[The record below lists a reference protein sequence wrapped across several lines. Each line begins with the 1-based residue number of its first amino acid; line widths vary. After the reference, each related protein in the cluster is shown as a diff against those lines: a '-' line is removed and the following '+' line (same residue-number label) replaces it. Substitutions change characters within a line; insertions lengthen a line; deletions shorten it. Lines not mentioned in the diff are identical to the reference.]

1 MTTTYRSNTFKPT
14 FVTLSKD
21 FAKKAGFTKS
31 CTDDFGRLLY
41 TLAGQEKKNILEIGT
56 GFGVSTAWIISAM
69 SKDAKLVTVDIDQS
83 KVKSA
88 IEILGRKNV
97 EFLCGDWKD
106 ALKRGPFD
114 LIFADVKDAK
124 QDNAE
129 LLFESMSIGGLLIL
143 DDLTPEEYW
152 PDDWKGKPDKIRNYW
167 LNHPKLAASEL
178 FLNPREA
185 VIIASRLSV

>member
-1 MTTTYRSNTFKPT
+1 MTTYRSNTYIPAV
-14 FVTLSKD
+14 VTLCKD
-21 FAKKAGFTKS
+21 SAKKAGFTKS

-41 TLAGQEKKNILEIGT
+41 TLVGQAKKNILEIGT
-56 GFGVSTAWIISAM
+56 GFGVSTAWIVSAM
-69 SKDAKLVTVDIDQS
+69 SKESKLVTVDIDRCQ
-83 KVKSA
+83 VKSA
-88 IEILGRKNV
+88 FETLRRENV
-97 EFLCGDWKD
+97 EFLYGDWKD

-129 LLFESMSIGGLLIL
+129 LLFESMSIGGLLLL

-178 FLNPREA
+178 LLNPREA